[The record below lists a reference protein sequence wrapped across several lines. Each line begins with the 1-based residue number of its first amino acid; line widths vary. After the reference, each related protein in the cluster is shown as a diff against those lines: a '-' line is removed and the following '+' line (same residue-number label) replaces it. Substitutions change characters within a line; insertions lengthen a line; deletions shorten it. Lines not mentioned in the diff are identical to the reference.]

1 MTTIKELIC
10 AKAKELKKHG
20 GSSYAGMIA
29 GMIFDRYVEIRLSY
43 DDFNDLDNYEIR
55 KKKGAT

>member
-1 MTTIKELIC
+1 
-10 AKAKELKKHG
+10 
-20 GSSYAGMIA
+20 MIA